1 MEQHEGIMKS
11 LIVFAGIVL
20 GAFLLGKS
28 IERFKKEDRYIS
40 VKGFSEKEVKADLV
54 IWSMKIRVANDDL
67 VKGNVALASAKN
79 KVTSFLTEKGVRAQE
94 IVPMDLKVIDRQANE
109 YLQPNSAQQLRYI
122 IEETIEVRSNQ
133 VDAIQKI
140 SRMTSELLSAGIALS
155 NKNEWGGSGLEYIF
169 TQLNA
174 IKPAMLSEAIKN
186 AKGAAEQFTRES
198 ETKLGKMRKASQG
211 LFSIQ
216 DRDQSLSSTTEGGN
230 VEFGNTDLYKKI
242 RVVISVDYSIE

>member
-1 MEQHEGIMKS
+1 MEQREGIMKS

-186 AKGAAEQFTRES
+186 AKGPLSNSPGKVKPSSEKCAKPARVCFPYKTGINLYPVLQKAEMS
-198 ETKLGKMRKASQG
+198 NSVIL
-211 LFSIQ
+211 IC
-216 DRDQSLSSTTEGGN
+216 
-230 VEFGNTDLYKKI
+230 I
-242 RVVISVDYSIE
+242 RRSG